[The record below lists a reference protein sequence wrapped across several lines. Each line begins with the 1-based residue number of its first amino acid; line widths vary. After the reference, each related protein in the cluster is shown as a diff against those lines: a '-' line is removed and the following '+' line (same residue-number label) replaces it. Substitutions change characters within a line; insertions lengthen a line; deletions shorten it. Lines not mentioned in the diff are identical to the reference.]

1 MTNEEKLK
9 SLSTKEFARKIWLYM
24 SCRDCPIKAKCYE
37 NNRTCAKT
45 WEQWLKSEVENNDIG
60 KS

>member
-37 NNRTCAKT
+37 NNRNCAKT
-45 WEQWLKSEVENNDIG
+45 WEIWLKSEAEQ
-60 KS
+60 